1 MVLFCPHCKDHIQ
14 GLWVVKKSRESV
26 QNRANGSGS
35 KLLPAAAAA
44 SCEAR
49 KRERQVQQS
58 GAEVRRIGDGARS
71 VIFPGLILLLLEI
84 LECES
89 AVDGF
94 EVSWSHLEN
103 GPRVEIAVSNTDQNA
118 HRQAV
123 VCGNCG
129 YIQVKGGLRLAVYFL
144 VLSMKKLERREV

>member
-58 GAEVRRIGDGARS
+58 GAE
-71 VIFPGLILLLLEI
+71 IFPGLILLLLEI

-103 GPRVEIAVSNTDQNA
+103 GPRVVYFRVEIAVSNTDQNA

>member
-71 VIFPGLILLLLEI
+71 VVCLSLQVYLYRRHRCVIILLFPFSFFARFKAI
-84 LECES
+84 
-89 AVDGF
+89 F
-94 EVSWSHLEN
+94 
-103 GPRVEIAVSNTDQNA
+103 
-118 HRQAV
+118 
-123 VCGNCG
+123 
-129 YIQVKGGLRLAVYFL
+129 
-144 VLSMKKLERREV
+144 